1 MQFYK
6 DQTITI
12 LDKIK
17 SNQELLRLLKKGDM
31 KAFDAIYECYCSR
44 LYGFVLRYTKQ
55 KEDAEGIVQE
65 VFIKIWEAREKID
78 AYSSFEAFIFT
89 MAYNATI
96 SLLRK
101 KISESKYLDHL
112 KNRQDVTNQDEIV
125 GEIEFKELNN
135 KVALLLDKLT
145 PRQKEIFLLSREKGL
160 SHEEIAKELNIS
172 TNTVKNHLVTALA
185 FLKSNLNN
193 NNLLINFMF
202 VSLFL

>member
-1 MQFYK
+1 LQFCQ
-6 DQTITI
+6 DQIITI

-17 SNQELLRLLKKGDM
+17 SNQDLLKLLRKGDM
-31 KAFDAIYECYCSR
+31 KAFDTIYERYCSR
-44 LYGFVLRYTKQ
+44 LYGFVLRYIKQ
-55 KEDAEGIVQE
+55 KEDAEEIVQE
-65 VFIKIWEAREKID
+65 VFVKIWEAREKIN

-101 KISESKYLDHL
+101 RISESKYMDHL
-112 KNRQDVTNQDEIV
+112 KNRQNITNQDESV
-125 GEIEFKELNN
+125 GEIEFKELN
-135 KVALLLDKLT
+135 KRVALLLDKLT

-160 SHEEIAKELNIS
+160 THEEIAKELNIS

-193 NNLLINFMF
+193 NLMINFLF